1 MRTSVDPPAL
11 TGEDVRCLP
20 DPVLGQR
27 CAEVDPL
34 AADVVALGAAM
45 LALMS
50 ASPACVGVAAPQVG
64 VGWRVFV
71 LDVTGHRKARTQ
83 HGALVLANPRVVERT
98 GEDVARDVPRA
109 SGIVVAAVE
118 VGTGRRRVVE
128 ADAFEAR
135 ALQHEIDHLDGLLFL
150 DRVRTPAG
158 LHQRKRYA

>member
-1 MRTSVDPPAL
+1 VRTSVDPPAL